1 MNRYKKKRLPELIMF
16 TAIASLFLLT
26 ACSNPQK
33 NNELKESSK
42 TVYAMDTV
50 MDISAYGSDAETVLN
65 TVEKEIMRLDNL
77 LRRKNES
84 SEVYKINSC
93 KSVYVSSD
101 TANLIK
107 KALDISKSTD
117 GAFDISIAPV
127 MDLWGFYTKEF
138 NVPDE
143 SGLKD
148 ALSRVN
154 YNNITVDGNNVSV
167 SENTEIDLGGI
178 AKGFLSDRII
188 QIYRENGIE
197 SGIVSLGGNVQTLG
211 RKPDGKLWRVAI
223 QNPDN
228 EGAYLGILSVEDM
241 AVITS
246 GGYQRY
252 FEKDGIT
259 YHHIINPD
267 DGFPSNSGLKSVTVV
282 GESGTLADGLST
294 ALFVMGLQKSID
306 YWKTCDG
313 IDIVMLTDNDE
324 LYITEGLKDIFESS
338 YKYNI
343 ITR

>member
-1 MNRYKKKRLPELIMF
+1 MIIL
-16 TAIASLFLLT
+16 SVLLT
-26 ACSNPQK
+26 ACSEKSVDTNP
-33 NNELKESSK
+33 KEAEK

-50 MDISAYGSDAETVLN
+50 MNLSAYGANSDNVLNKAET
-65 TVEKEIMRLDNL
+65 EILRLDDL
-77 LRRKNES
+77 WRRKNES
-84 SEVYKINSC
+84 SEIYKINNL
-93 KSVYVSSD
+93 KSVSVSSD
-101 TANLIK
+101 TSELIQT
-107 KALDISKSTD
+107 AIGISKKTD
-117 GAFDISIAPV
+117 GIFDITIAPV

-154 YNNITVDGNNVSV
+154 YNNIAVDGDNVSV

-228 EGAYLGILSVEDM
+228 ENEFLGVLSVENM

-252 FEKDGIT
+252 FEQDGIT
-259 YHHIINPD
+259 YHHIINPN
-267 DGFPSNSGLKSVTVV
+267 DGFPANSELKSVTVV
-282 GESGTLADGLST
+282 SESGTLADGLST
-294 ALFVMGLQKSID
+294 AFFVMGLEKSIE
-306 YWKTCDG
+306 YWRANG
-313 IDIVMLTDNDE
+313 GFDIIMLTDNNE
-324 LYITEGLKDIFESS
+324 LYITEGLKDIFESN
-338 YKYNI
+338 YKYTI
-343 ITR
+343 KTK

>member
-1 MNRYKKKRLPELIMF
+1 ML
-16 TAIASLFLLT
+16 A
-26 ACSNPQK
+26 ACSEKSVDISP
-33 NNELKESSK
+33 KETEK

-50 MDISAYGSDAETVLN
+50 MNLSAYGANSDNVLNKAET
-65 TVEKEIMRLDNL
+65 EILRLDDL
-77 LRRKNES
+77 WRRKNEN
-84 SEVYKINSC
+84 SEIYKINNL
-93 KSVYVSSD
+93 KSVSVSSD
-101 TANLIK
+101 TSELIQT
-107 KALDISKSTD
+107 AIGISKKTD
-117 GAFDISIAPV
+117 GIFDITIAPV

-154 YNNITVDGNNVSV
+154 YNNIAVDGDNVSV

-178 AKGFLSDRII
+178 AKGFLSDRIT

-228 EGAYLGILSVEDM
+228 ENVFLGVLSVENM

-252 FEKDGIT
+252 FEQDGIT
-259 YHHIINPD
+259 YHHIINPN
-267 DGFPSNSGLKSVTVV
+267 DGFPADSGLKSVTVV
-282 GESGTLADGLST
+282 SESGTLADGLST
-294 ALFVMGLQKSID
+294 AFFVMGLEKSIE
-306 YWKTCDG
+306 YWRANG
-313 IDIVMLTDNDE
+313 GFDIIMLTDDNE
-324 LYITEGLKDIFESS
+324 LYITEGLKDIFESN
-338 YKYNI
+338 YKYTI
-343 ITR
+343 KTK

>member
-1 MNRYKKKRLPELIMF
+1 MKTKIFIYI
-16 TAIASLFLLT
+16 TASLFLLT
-26 ACSNPQK
+26 SCSNPQK
-33 NNELKESSK
+33 DDELKESSK

-50 MDISAYGSDAETVLN
+50 MDISAYGSDTETVLN
-65 TVEKEIMRLDNL
+65 AAEKEIMRLDNL
-77 LRRKNES
+77 LRRKS
-84 SEVYKINSC
+84 ADSEVYKINEL
-93 KSVYVSSD
+93 KSAAVSSD
-101 TANLIK
+101 TSEMIK

-117 GAFDISIAPV
+117 GAFDITIAPV

-143 SGLKD
+143 SELKD

-154 YNNITVDGNNVSV
+154 YNNIAVDGNSV
-167 SENTEIDLGGI
+167 SISENSEIDLGGI

-188 QIYRENGIE
+188 QIYRENGIK

-211 RKPDGKLWRVAI
+211 KKPDGKLWRVAI

-228 EGAYLGILSVEDM
+228 EGAYIGVLSVEDM

-259 YHHIINPD
+259 YHHIINPN
-267 DGFPSNSGLKSVTVV
+267 DGFPANNGLKSVTVV
-282 GESGTLADGLST
+282 SESGTFADGLST
-294 ALFVMGLQKSID
+294 AFFVMGLQKSID
-306 YWKTCDG
+306 YWKSYDG
-313 IDIVMLTDNDE
+313 FNIIMLTDNDE
-324 LYITEGLKDIFESS
+324 IYITEDLKGIFEST